1 MRDREGV
8 FPAARVVLIERETS
22 RPDIVSVMVLVRIPA
37 VVAFVA
43 LSWVCMGAARAPG
56 PSQAANQAPEITD
69 ASVIVRELCGKNAA
83 LLGESP
89 LHGFG
94 KTLQFKVGLVRQLI
108 DECHYNAL
116 LMESGIYD
124 FLNIQK
130 KLKSGQDV
138 TESMIAAAI
147 GGLWATRE
155 VQPLIPFLRE
165 KVRTGNLTI
174 GGLDDQLG
182 RGTYAQHEMSSDL
195 VEYLPGEE
203 KAQCLAI
210 LQKHT
215 LWQYSAD
222 APYSPNDKALILGC
236 LEGIETRLS
245 QVQARVAPWREYDR
259 AMIESLK
266 RSLARDFRQD
276 LPKGADERILDE
288 NDRNRSMHL
297 NFRWLLSRL
306 PSHSKVI
313 VWAATTHLAKDL
325 SGVGGVEGIVP
336 LGSYIRRD
344 FKERA
349 FALGFS
355 AYSGSYAMAGQPVRQ
370 LSVAPDTSLE
380 GKAFAARD
388 SDIIYLSLKEL
399 RKFGSIAAR
408 PLGSSFKTARWNEVL
423 DGLLIFREEQPPE
436 FRRR

>member
-1 MRDREGV
+1 MR
-8 FPAARVVLIERETS
+8 PAGCAHRTRDESV
-22 RPDIVSVMVLVRIPA
+22 PDIVSVMVLIRIPA

-56 PSQAANQAPEITD
+56 ASQAANQAPEMSD
-69 ASVIVRELCGKNAA
+69 AGLIVRELCGKNVA

-116 LMESGIYD
+116 FMESGIYD

-130 KLKSGQDV
+130 KSKSGQDV

-147 GGLWATRE
+147 GGIWAARE

-165 KVRTGNLTI
+165 KARTGNLTI

-182 RGTYAQHEMSSDL
+182 RGTYAQREMSSDL

-203 KAQCLAI
+203 KARCLAI
-210 LQKHT
+210 LQKHA

-236 LEGIETRLS
+236 LDGIETRLS
-245 QVQARVAPWREYDR
+245 QVQASEAPWRDYDR

-266 RSLARDFRQD
+266 RSFARDFRQD
-276 LPKGADERILDE
+276 LPKGADERILDG
-288 NDRNRSMHL
+288 NDRDRSMYL

-306 PSHSKVI
+306 PGHSKVI
-313 VWAATTHLAKDL
+313 VWAATTHVAKDL
-325 SGVGGVEGIVP
+325 SGVDGDEGVVP
-336 LGSYIRRD
+336 VGSYIRRD
-344 FKERA
+344 FKRRA

-370 LSVAPDTSLE
+370 LSVAPSTSLE
-380 GKAFAARD
+380 RKAFTARD
-388 SDIIYLSLKEL
+388 SDTVYLSLREL

-423 DGLLIFREEQPPE
+423 DGLLIFREEQAPE
-436 FRRR
+436 VPRR

>member
-1 MRDREGV
+1 
-8 FPAARVVLIERETS
+8 
-22 RPDIVSVMVLVRIPA
+22 
-37 VVAFVA
+37 
-43 LSWVCMGAARAPG
+43 MGAARAPA
-56 PSQAANQAPEITD
+56 SQAANQAPEISD
-69 ASVIVRELCGKNAA
+69 AGPIVHELCGKDVA

-94 KTLQFKVGLVRQLI
+94 KTLQFKVGLVRQLV

-116 LMESGIYD
+116 FMESGVYD

-130 KLKSGQDV
+130 KVKSGQDV

-147 GGLWATRE
+147 GGLWATGE
-155 VQPLIPFLRE
+155 VQPLIPFLRD
-165 KVRTGNLTI
+165 KVRTGNFTV

-182 RGTYAQHEMSSDL
+182 RGTYAQRDMSSGL

-203 KAQCLAI
+203 KARCLAI
-210 LQKHT
+210 LRKHA

-236 LEGIETRLS
+236 LEGIEPRLS
-245 QVQARVAPWREYDR
+245 QVQASEAPWRDYDR

-266 RSLARDFRQD
+266 RSFARDFRRD
-276 LPKGADERILDE
+276 LPKGANERILDE
-288 NDRNRSMHL
+288 NDRNRSMYL

-306 PSHSKVI
+306 PGHSKVI

-325 SGVGGVEGIVP
+325 RGVGGLDGVVS

-344 FKERA
+344 FKGRA

-370 LSVAPDTSLE
+370 LSVAPGASLE
-380 GKAFAARD
+380 QRAFAARD
-388 SDIIYLSLKEL
+388 SDTVYLSRRDL

-408 PLGSSFKTARWNEVL
+408 PLGPSFQTARWNEVL
-423 DGLLIFREEQPPE
+423 DGLLVFREERAPE
-436 FRRR
+436 FPGR